1 MTTKPPVACIGA
13 GNVGRAWAVVFARG
27 GHEVRLFDADPKAV
41 AERAIPAA
49 RALLHDLAAEGL
61 LNEDPDLI
69 AARIHAATSIAGAV
83 AGVAHVQ
90 ESVREDVEVKRVV
103 FAEIAAAAPRD
114 AVLASSTSAIPGSRF
129 MLDVE
134 APERCL
140 VAHPVNPPALIPL
153 VELCGTGKTSE
164 ETFVRTDSFMR
175 GLGMR
180 PVRLRKEIE
189 GFLLNRL
196 QFTLVGEAMHLVNE
210 GYCSV
215 EDMDAVLTHGL
226 ALRWAF
232 IGPFAAMHLNAS
244 EGFGGFTGQLGGMMK
259 AIGADAKPDYPWTP
273 EQAAAIHADLASR
286 VPVAAVPARQAWR
299 DRRIMRLRKHLEDA
313 ARSDED

>member
-1 MTTKPPVACIGA
+1 MTTRSSVACIGA

-27 GHEVRLFDADPKAV
+27 GHEVRLFDADPNAV
-41 AERAIPAA
+41 EVRAIPAA

-61 LNEDPDLI
+61 LGEDPDLI
-69 AARIHAATSIAGAV
+69 ATRIKPARSIAEAV
-83 AGVAHVQ
+83 EGVAHVQ
-90 ESVREDVEVKRVV
+90 ESVREDVEVKRGV
-103 FAEIAAAAPRD
+103 FAAIAAAAPRE

-129 MLDVE
+129 MLEVD

-153 VELCGTGKTSE
+153 VELCGTGATSE
-164 ETFVRTDSFMR
+164 ETFARTDAFMR

-244 EGFGGFTGQLGGMMK
+244 EGFAGFTGQLGGMMK
-259 AIGADAKPDYPWTP
+259 AIGADAKPDYPWSRA
-273 EQAAAIHADLASR
+273 QAQAIHDDLASR
-286 VPVAAVPARQAWR
+286 VPVADVPARQAWR
-299 DRRIMRLRKHLEDA
+299 DRRIMRLRKHLEEA
-313 ARSDED
+313 AQADDN